1 MKTTILISGFA
12 ALCLLVTFAEAPRRH
27 GKDKMNSASTEN
39 ITFMSVKRATMLPGV
54 VITPK
59 SNNEA
64 VIVPVGTAE
73 NFVHQEIEIPE
84 YKVVDAVN
92 LEADEIPTE
101 VIDADYSYLKFDV
114 TDFSTE
120 SELTD
125 GEITELPLPE
135 SSIPAAAVPEPAIN
149 KFEYLAFDVNDYIK
163 NSGKEPTDI
172 GELPLDLEESKT
184 VNPTAPGFALP
195 EFGYLKFDVTKYYQ
209 PEQMNARQE
218 FELPEK

>member
-39 ITFMSVKRATMLPGV
+39 ITFISVKRATMLPGV

-59 SNNEA
+59 SIKEA
-64 VIVPVGTAE
+64 VIVPVVTAE
-73 NFVHQEIEIPE
+73 NLVRQKINVSE
-84 YKVVDAVN
+84 YTVVDAVN

-101 VIDADYSYLKFDV
+101 VISADYSYLKFDV
-114 TDFSTE
+114 NNFSTE
-120 SELTD
+120 SELND
-125 GEITELPLPE
+125 GEITELPVSE
-135 SSIPAAAVPEPAIN
+135 SGIPTVAAPEPAIN
-149 KFEYLAFDVNDYIK
+149 KFEYLTFDVNDYIK

-172 GELPLDLEESKT
+172 GELPLEESKT
-184 VNPTAPGFALP
+184 VNPTAPGITLP
-195 EFGYLKFDVTKYYQ
+195 EFGYLKFDVTKYYK
-209 PEQMNARQE
+209 PENINAGEE